1 MNPSIFTVNTNLNI
15 TSEKNPEQKGDL
27 RALFLIREPKSNNNN
42 NLCFSIALKNSGPTI
57 INQIWFSAFVGI
69 GNTSF
74 APGWD
79 DQDKFYVKS
88 FLGNYLSGYTKELVK
103 LPPETILEIL
113 YFEIPKDKLSEEGS
127 LEFYYGCESVK
138 KVSFSASWT
147 KEEIQN
153 KLKEAK
159 AQNFINFLKYKNH
172 QTIFERIEVFLKRC
186 YKNLI
191 KLAKNSKNFFIKEI
205 NF

>member
-1 MNPSIFTVNTNLNI
+1 M
-15 TSEKNPEQKGDL
+15 
-27 RALFLIREPKSNNNN
+27 
-42 NLCFSIALKNSGPTI
+42 
-57 INQIWFSAFVGI
+57 
-69 GNTSF
+69 
-74 APGWD
+74 
-79 DQDKFYVKS
+79 
-88 FLGNYLSGYTKELVK
+88 
-103 LPPETILEIL
+103 PPETILEIL